1 MIAAFLEKLEE
12 RRKHRRWRKY
22 LRQMA
27 RPEWIY
33 WALGRTIK

>member
-1 MIAAFLEKLEE
+1 MIAAIRECLAKIRE
-12 RRKHRRWRKY
+12 RRTWRKY
-22 LRQMA
+22 LRRMA

>member
-1 MIAAFLEKLEE
+1 MITALKE
-12 RRKHRRWRKY
+12 RLAEIKKRRTWRKY
-22 LRQMA
+22 LRRMA